1 MLLPMS
7 KIKSL
12 QLNNFKFFRD
22 SKPLILD
29 GKHLLLYGE
38 NGSGKSSVFW
48 GLYTLLEAAYKQ
60 PNEVKSYFD
69 SSDTSLVNIF
79 ANKKT
84 DSITGIEHSDSY
96 ITIET
101 DNGKTFTVSL
111 LDTSICGNNDAKE
124 SRKATDFL
132 NYQSLFT
139 FQHFKNSEHVDLSN
153 AFDYYILPYVT
164 FTPMRINGKNLS
176 NAAEMWKEY
185 QNGPTKVRGYIRKN
199 NYNEFRI
206 FESHFKSEFQK
217 LIDFINQN
225 SYDIINE
232 FGYDIHFKLSYISPS
247 NYIGYKKYD
256 YQKYKIILTID
267 SYNGKS
273 IPINRPQT
281 FLNEAKL
288 TALALSIRLCVLKYR
303 TNTLVSDA
311 LHVLILDDIMISLD
325 MSNREMLSELLLK
338 KDGYADKYQLLFFT
352 HDRNL
357 FQYLDKKIGQLN
369 NKSNWKEM
377 GIYIGKD
384 SYSIEY
390 PVIVDE
396 EADSYSKAEKYKEAF
411 DYETASIYIRKT
423 LEQILKDLLPPEI
436 LKSNPDTFVS
446 LQTMWDKFKQIYS
459 PIDANILSLF
469 ENTKLLIL
477 NPAAHLLSKPIYKS
491 ELNRAFM
498 LVDELKK
505 IPSKYKEIILI
516 EKGAKVEYKSTS
528 TLQYLCS
535 FNLDIDMRADRET
548 KMVVNDPRCS
558 NIYFEYDGKQYY
570 DPNTG
575 LSNMNHPLKTATP
588 KLSRFVKGLSQNP
601 FNITENDFLDNAKV
615 NGISLRE
622 YLDGHSLTI

>member
-1 MLLPMS
+1 MS

-12 QLNNFKFFRD
+12 QLNNFKFFRQSD
-22 SKPLILD
+22 PILLD

-60 PNEVKSYFD
+60 PNEVKSYFN

-79 ANKKT
+79 ANKQT
-84 DSITGIEHSDSY
+84 DPGTGIEHYDSY
-96 ITIET
+96 VTIET
-101 DNGKTFTVSL
+101 DNGKTFKASL
-111 LDTSICGNNDAKE
+111 LDTTICGNNDAKE
-124 SRKATDFL
+124 SRKAMDFL
-132 NYQSLFT
+132 NYQSLFA
-139 FQHFKNSEHVDLSN
+139 FQHFKNSENVDLSDV
-153 AFDYYILPYVT
+153 FDYYILPYVT
-164 FTPMRINGKNLS
+164 FSPIRVNGKDIS
-176 NAAEMWKEY
+176 NAGEMWKEY
-185 QNGPTKVRGYIRKN
+185 QNGPTKVGGNIKKN
-199 NYNEFRI
+199 NKNEFQS
-206 FESHFKSEFQK
+206 FESHFKTEFQK

-225 SYDIINE
+225 SYDIIKE
-232 FGYDIHFKLSYISPS
+232 LGYDINFTLSYTLPS
-247 NYIGYKKYD
+247 SYIGYKIYD

-288 TALALSIRLCVLKYR
+288 TALALSIRLCVLMYR
-303 TNTLVSDA
+303 TNTLAADA
-311 LHVLILDDIMISLD
+311 LQVLVLDDIMISLD

-338 KDGYADKYQLLFFT
+338 NGGYADKYQLLFFT

-357 FQYLDKKIGQLN
+357 FQFIDKRIGQLN
-369 NKSNWKEM
+369 NKSNWKEI

-384 SYSIEY
+384 SHGIEY

-396 EADSYSKAEKYKEAF
+396 EADSYSKAQKFKDAF

-423 LEQILKDLLPPEI
+423 LEQILKNLLPPEI
-436 LKSNPDTFVS
+436 LKSDPDTFVS
-446 LQTMWDKFKQIYS
+446 LQSMWGKFKQIYN
-459 PIDANILSLF
+459 PIAPNIMSLF
-469 ENTKLLIL
+469 ENSKLLIL
-477 NPAAHLLSKPIYKS
+477 NPAAHLLSKPIYKR
-491 ELNRAFM
+491 ELDRAFK
-498 LVDELKK
+498 LVEELKK

-528 TLQYLCS
+528 TPQYLCS
-535 FNLDIDMRADRET
+535 FNLDVAMCADRET
-548 KMVVNDPRCS
+548 KQIVKDPKCS
-558 NIYFEYDGKQYY
+558 NIYFEYDGIQYY
-570 DPNTG
+570 DTNTGMSNVNHRLKTAQPLLSRFIQG
-575 LSNMNHPLKTATP
+575 LSN
-588 KLSRFVKGLSQNP
+588 NP

>member
-101 DNGKTFTVSL
+101 DNGKTFTASL

-164 FTPMRINGKNLS
+164 FSPIRVNGKDIS
-176 NAAEMWKEY
+176 NAGEMWKEY
-185 QNGPTKVRGYIRKN
+185 QNGPTKVGGNIKKN
-199 NYNEFRI
+199 NKNEFQS
-206 FESHFKSEFQK
+206 FESHFKTEFQK
-217 LIDFINQN
+217 LIDFINQH

-303 TNTLVSDA
+303 TNTLASDA

-459 PIDANILSLF
+459 HIDANILSLF
-469 ENTKLLIL
+469 ENSKLLIL
-477 NPAAHLLSKPIYKS
+477 NPAAHLLSKPIYKR
-491 ELNRAFM
+491 ELDRAFK
-498 LVDELKK
+498 LVEELKK

-528 TLQYLCS
+528 TPQYLCS

-575 LSNMNHPLKTATP
+575 LSDMNHPLKTATP

>member
-1 MLLPMS
+1 MQQPMS
-7 KIKSL
+7 KIKSI

-60 PNEVKSYFD
+60 PNEVKSYFN

-79 ANKKT
+79 ANKQT
-84 DSITGIEHSDSY
+84 DPGTGIEHYDSY
-96 ITIET
+96 VTIET
-101 DNGKTFTVSL
+101 DNEKTFKASL
-111 LDTSICGNNDAKE
+111 LDTTICGNNDAKE
-124 SRKATDFL
+124 SRKAMDFL
-132 NYQSLFT
+132 NYQSLFA
-139 FQHFKNSEHVDLSN
+139 FQHFKNSENVDLSDV
-153 AFDYYILPYVT
+153 FDYYILPYVT
-164 FTPMRINGKNLS
+164 FSPIRVNGKEIS
-176 NAAEMWKEY
+176 NAGEMWKEY
-185 QNGPTKVRGYIRKN
+185 QNGPTKVRGNIKKN
-199 NYNEFRI
+199 NKNEFQS

-225 SYDIINE
+225 SYDIIKE
-232 FGYDIHFKLSYISPS
+232 LGYDINFTLSYTLPS
-247 NYIGYKKYD
+247 SYIGYKIYD

-303 TNTLVSDA
+303 TNTLATDA
-311 LHVLILDDIMISLD
+311 LQVLVLDDIMISLD

-338 KDGYADKYQLLFFT
+338 NGGYADKYQLLFFT

-357 FQYLDKKIGQLN
+357 FQFIDRRIGQLN
-369 NKSNWKEM
+369 NKSNWKEI

-384 SYSIEY
+384 SHGIEY

-396 EADSYSKAEKYKEAF
+396 EADSYSKAHKFKDAF

-423 LEQILKDLLPPEI
+423 LEQILKNLLPPEI

-446 LQTMWDKFKQIYS
+446 LQSMWGKFKQIYS
-459 PIDANILSLF
+459 PIDTNIMSLF
-469 ENTKLLIL
+469 ENSKLLIL
-477 NPAAHLLSKPIYKS
+477 NPAAHLLSKPIYKR
-491 ELNRAFM
+491 ELERAFK

-505 IPSKYKEIILI
+505 ISSKYKEIVLI
-516 EKGAKVEYKSTS
+516 EKGAKVEFKTTS
-528 TLQYLCS
+528 IPQYLCS
-535 FNLDIDMRADRET
+535 FNLDVDMRADRET
-548 KMVVNDPRCS
+548 KQVVKEPRCS
-558 NIYFEYDGKQYY
+558 NIYFEYDGKQFFNP
-570 DPNTG
+570 DTG
-575 LSNMNHPLKTATP
+575 TSDTNHPLKTATP
-588 KLSRFVKGLSQNP
+588 LLSRFIKGLSHNP

-622 YLDGHSLTI
+622 HLDGYGLTI

>member
-1 MLLPMS
+1 MS

-101 DNGKTFTVSL
+101 DNGKTFTASL

-139 FQHFKNSEHVDLSN
+139 FQHFKNSQEVDLSDV
-153 AFDYYILPYVT
+153 FDYYILPYVT
-164 FTPMRINGKNLS
+164 FTQMRINGKNLS
-176 NAAEMWKEY
+176 NAGEMWKEY
-185 QNGPTKVRGYIRKN
+185 QHGPTKVRGYFRKN
-199 NYNEFRI
+199 SINEFQI
-206 FESHFKSEFQK
+206 FESHFKSEFQR

-225 SYDIINE
+225 SYNIIKE
-232 FGYDIHFKLSYISPS
+232 LGYDIHFELSYTSPS
-247 NYIGYKKYD
+247 NYIGYKNYN
-256 YQKYKIILTID
+256 YQKYKIILKID

-273 IPINRPQT
+273 ISINRPQT

-288 TALALSIRLCVLKYR
+288 TALALSIRLSVLEYR
-303 TNTLVSDA
+303 TNTLVASNA
-311 LHVLILDDIMISLD
+311 LQVLILDDIMISLD
-325 MSNREMLSELLLK
+325 MSNREMLSKLLLK
-338 KDGYADKYQLLFFT
+338 KDSYANKFQLLFFT
-352 HDRNL
+352 HDKNL

-384 SYSIEY
+384 PHGIEY

-396 EADSYSKAEKYKEAF
+396 EADSYTKAKKYMEAF
-411 DYETASIYIRKT
+411 DYETAAIYIRKA
-423 LEQILKDLLPPEI
+423 LEQILKDLLPLEI
-436 LKSNPDTFVS
+436 LKSNPDTFVP

-459 PIDANILSLF
+459 PIDAQIISIF
-469 ENTKLLIL
+469 EDSKLLIL
-477 NPAAHLLSKPIYKS
+477 NPAAHLLSRPIYKR
-491 ELNRAFM
+491 ELDRAFM

-505 IPSKYKEIILI
+505 ISSKYKEIILI
-516 EKGAKVEYKSTS
+516 EKGAKVEFQSTS
-528 TLQYLCS
+528 TPQYICT
-535 FNLDIDMRADRET
+535 FNLDIAMCADRET
-548 KMVVNDPRCS
+548 KQIVKEPKCS

-570 DPNTG
+570 DSNTG
-575 LSNMNHPLKTATP
+575 LSDMDHPLKTATP

>member
-1 MLLPMS
+1 MS

-79 ANKKT
+79 ANKRT
-84 DSITGIEHSDSY
+84 DPVTGIEHFDSY
-96 ITIET
+96 ITIEA
-101 DNGKTFTVSL
+101 DNGKTFTASL
-111 LDTSICGNNDAKE
+111 LDTSICGNYDAKE
-124 SRKATDFL
+124 SRKATDYL
-132 NYQSLFT
+132 NYQSLFA
-139 FQHFKNSEHVDLSN
+139 FQHFKNSQEVDLSDV
-153 AFDYYILPYVT
+153 FDYYILPYVT
-164 FTPMRINGKNLS
+164 FTQMRINGKNLS
-176 NAAEMWKEY
+176 NAGEMWKEY
-185 QNGPTKVRGYIRKN
+185 QHGPTKVRGYFRKN
-199 NYNEFRI
+199 SINEFQI
-206 FESHFKSEFQK
+206 FESHFKSEFQR

-225 SYDIINE
+225 SYNIIKE
-232 FGYDIHFKLSYISPS
+232 LGYDIHFELSYTSPS
-247 NYIGYKKYD
+247 NYIGYKKYN
-256 YQKYKIILTID
+256 YQKYKIILKID

-273 IPINRPQT
+273 ISINRPQT

-288 TALALSIRLCVLKYR
+288 TALALSIRLSVLEYR
-303 TNTLVSDA
+303 TNTLASDA

-390 PVIVDE
+390 PVIVDK

-459 PIDANILSLF
+459 PIDAQIMSLF
-469 ENTKLLIL
+469 EDSKLLIL
-477 NPAAHLLSKPIYKS
+477 NPAAHLLSRPIYKR
-491 ELNRAFM
+491 ELDRAFM

-505 IPSKYKEIILI
+505 ISSKYKEIILI
-516 EKGAKVEYKSTS
+516 EKGAKVEFQSTS
-528 TLQYLCS
+528 TPQYICT
-535 FNLDIDMRADRET
+535 FNLDIAMCADRET
-548 KMVVNDPRCS
+548 KQIVKEPRCS
-558 NIYFEYDGKQYY
+558 NIYFEYDGIQYY
-570 DPNTG
+570 DTNTGMSNVNHRLKTAKPLLSRFIQG
-575 LSNMNHPLKTATP
+575 LSN
-588 KLSRFVKGLSQNP
+588 NP

-622 YLDGHSLTI
+622 HLDGYSLKV

>member
-1 MLLPMS
+1 MS
-7 KIKSL
+7 KIKSI

-60 PNEVKSYFD
+60 PNEVKSYFN

-79 ANKKT
+79 ANKQT
-84 DSITGIEHSDSY
+84 DPGIGIEHYDSY
-96 ITIET
+96 VTIET
-101 DNGKTFTVSL
+101 DNEKTFKASL
-111 LDTSICGNNDAKE
+111 LDTTICGNNDAKE
-124 SRKATDFL
+124 SRKAMDFL
-132 NYQSLFT
+132 NYQSLFA
-139 FQHFKNSEHVDLSN
+139 FQHFKNSENVDLSDV
-153 AFDYYILPYVT
+153 FDYYILPYVT
-164 FTPMRINGKNLS
+164 FSPIRVNGKEIS
-176 NAAEMWKEY
+176 NAGEMWKEY
-185 QNGPTKVRGYIRKN
+185 QNGPTKVGGNIKKN
-199 NYNEFRI
+199 NKNEFQS

-225 SYDIINE
+225 SYDIIKE
-232 FGYDIHFKLSYISPS
+232 LGYDINFTLSYTLPS
-247 NYIGYKKYD
+247 SYIGYKIYD

-303 TNTLVSDA
+303 TNTLATDA
-311 LHVLILDDIMISLD
+311 LQVLVLDDIMISLD

-338 KDGYADKYQLLFFT
+338 NGGYADKYQLLFFT

-357 FQYLDKKIGQLN
+357 FQFIDRRIGQLN
-369 NKSNWKEM
+369 NKSNWKEI

-384 SYSIEY
+384 SHGIEY

-396 EADSYSKAEKYKEAF
+396 EADSYSKAQKFKDAF

-423 LEQILKDLLPPEI
+423 LEQILKNLLPPEI
-436 LKSNPDTFVS
+436 LKSDPDTFVS
-446 LQTMWDKFKQIYS
+446 LQSMWGKFKQIYN
-459 PIDANILSLF
+459 PIAPNIMSLF
-469 ENTKLLIL
+469 ENSKLLIL
-477 NPAAHLLSKPIYKS
+477 NPAAHLLSKPIYKR
-491 ELNRAFM
+491 ELDRAFM

-528 TLQYLCS
+528 TPQYLCS
-535 FNLDIDMRADRET
+535 FNLDVAMCADRET
-548 KMVVNDPRCS
+548 KQVVKEPQCS
-558 NIYFEYDGKQYY
+558 NIYF
-570 DPNTG
+570 
-575 LSNMNHPLKTATP
+575 
-588 KLSRFVKGLSQNP
+588 LSRFVKGLSQNP
-601 FNITENDFLDNAKV
+601 FNITENEFLDNAKV

-622 YLDGHSLTI
+622 HLDGYGLNI

>member
-1 MLLPMS
+1 MQQPMS
-7 KIKSL
+7 KIKSI

-60 PNEVKSYFD
+60 PNEVKSYFN

-79 ANKKT
+79 ANKQT
-84 DSITGIEHSDSY
+84 DPGTGIEHYDSY
-96 ITIET
+96 VTIET
-101 DNGKTFTVSL
+101 DNEKTFKASL
-111 LDTSICGNNDAKE
+111 LDTTICGNNDAKE
-124 SRKATDFL
+124 SRKAMDFL
-132 NYQSLFT
+132 NYQSLFA
-139 FQHFKNSEHVDLSN
+139 FQHFKNSENVDLSDV
-153 AFDYYILPYVT
+153 FDYYILPYVT
-164 FTPMRINGKNLS
+164 FSPIRVNGKEIS
-176 NAAEMWKEY
+176 NAGEMWKEY
-185 QNGPTKVRGYIRKN
+185 QNGPTKVRGNIKKN
-199 NYNEFRI
+199 NKNEFQS

-225 SYDIINE
+225 SYDIIKE
-232 FGYDIHFKLSYISPS
+232 LGYDINFTLSYTLPS
-247 NYIGYKKYD
+247 SYIGYKIYD

-303 TNTLVSDA
+303 TNTLATDA
-311 LHVLILDDIMISLD
+311 LQVLVLDDIMISLD

-338 KDGYADKYQLLFFT
+338 NGGYADKYQLLFFT

-357 FQYLDKKIGQLN
+357 FQFIDRRIGQLN
-369 NKSNWKEM
+369 NKSNWKEI

-384 SYSIEY
+384 SHGIEY

-396 EADSYSKAEKYKEAF
+396 EADSYSKAQKFKDAF

-423 LEQILKDLLPPEI
+423 LEQILKNLLPPEI

-446 LQTMWDKFKQIYS
+446 LQSMWGKFKQIYS
-459 PIDANILSLF
+459 PIDTNIMSLF
-469 ENTKLLIL
+469 ENSKLLIL
-477 NPAAHLLSKPIYKS
+477 NPAAHLLSKPIYKR
-491 ELNRAFM
+491 ELERAFK

-505 IPSKYKEIILI
+505 ISSKYKEIVLI
-516 EKGAKVEYKSTS
+516 EKGAKVEFKTTS
-528 TLQYLCS
+528 IPQYLCS
-535 FNLDIDMRADRET
+535 FNLDVDMRADRET
-548 KMVVNDPRCS
+548 KQVVKEPRCS
-558 NIYFEYDGKQYY
+558 NIYFEYDGKQFFNP
-570 DPNTG
+570 DTG
-575 LSNMNHPLKTATP
+575 TSDTNHPLKTATP
-588 KLSRFVKGLSQNP
+588 LLSRFIKGLSHNP

-622 YLDGHSLTI
+622 HLDGYGLTI

>member
-1 MLLPMS
+1 MS

-12 QLNNFKFFRD
+12 QLNNFKFFRQSD
-22 SKPLILD
+22 PILLD

-60 PNEVKSYFD
+60 PNEVKSYFN

-79 ANKKT
+79 ANKQT
-84 DSITGIEHSDSY
+84 DPGTGIEHYDSY
-96 ITIET
+96 VTIET
-101 DNGKTFTVSL
+101 DNGKTFKASL
-111 LDTSICGNNDAKE
+111 LDTTICGNNDAKE
-124 SRKATDFL
+124 SRKAMDFL
-132 NYQSLFT
+132 NYQSLFA
-139 FQHFKNSEHVDLSN
+139 FQHFKNSENVDLSDV
-153 AFDYYILPYVT
+153 FDYYILPYVT
-164 FTPMRINGKNLS
+164 FSPIRVNGKDIS
-176 NAAEMWKEY
+176 NAGEMWKEY
-185 QNGPTKVRGYIRKN
+185 QNGPTKVGGNIKKN
-199 NYNEFRI
+199 NKNEFQS
-206 FESHFKSEFQK
+206 FESHFKTEFQK

-288 TALALSIRLCVLKYR
+288 TALALSIRLCVLKHR
-303 TNTLVSDA
+303 TNTLAPDA

-357 FQYLDKKIGQLN
+357 FQYIDKRIGQLN
-369 NKSNWKEM
+369 NKSNWKEI

-384 SYSIEY
+384 SHGIEY
-390 PVIVDE
+390 PVIVAE
-396 EADSYSKAEKYKEAF
+396 EADSYSKAQKFKDAF

-423 LEQILKDLLPPEI
+423 LEQILKNLLPPEI
-436 LKSNPDTFVS
+436 LKSDPDTFVS
-446 LQTMWDKFKQIYS
+446 LQSMWGKFKQIYN
-459 PIDANILSLF
+459 PIAPNIMSLF
-469 ENTKLLIL
+469 ENSKLLIL
-477 NPAAHLLSKPIYKS
+477 NPAAHLLSKPIYKR
-491 ELNRAFM
+491 ELDRAFM

-505 IPSKYKEIILI
+505 ISSKYKEIILI
-516 EKGAKVEYKSTS
+516 EKGVKVEFQSTS
-528 TLQYLCS
+528 TPQYICT
-535 FNLDIDMRADRET
+535 FNLDIAMCADRET
-548 KMVVNDPRCS
+548 KQIVKEPKCS
-558 NIYFEYDGKQYY
+558 NIYFEYDGIQYY
-570 DPNTG
+570 DTNTGMSNVNHRLKTAQPLLSRFIQG
-575 LSNMNHPLKTATP
+575 LSN
-588 KLSRFVKGLSQNP
+588 NP

-622 YLDGHSLTI
+622 HLDGCGLNI

>member
-1 MLLPMS
+1 MQQPMS
-7 KIKSL
+7 KIKSI

-60 PNEVKSYFD
+60 PNEVKSYFN

-79 ANKKT
+79 ANKQT
-84 DSITGIEHSDSY
+84 DPGTGIEHYDSY
-96 ITIET
+96 VTIET
-101 DNGKTFTVSL
+101 DNEKTFKASL
-111 LDTSICGNNDAKE
+111 LDTTICGNNDAKE
-124 SRKATDFL
+124 SRKAMDFL
-132 NYQSLFT
+132 NYQSLFA
-139 FQHFKNSEHVDLSN
+139 FQHFKNSENVDLSDV
-153 AFDYYILPYVT
+153 FDYYILPYVT
-164 FTPMRINGKNLS
+164 FSPIRVNGKEIS
-176 NAAEMWKEY
+176 NAGEMWKEY
-185 QNGPTKVRGYIRKN
+185 QNGPTKVRGNIKKN
-199 NYNEFRI
+199 NKNEFQS

-225 SYDIINE
+225 SYDIIKE
-232 FGYDIHFKLSYISPS
+232 LGYDINFTLSYTLPS
-247 NYIGYKKYD
+247 SYIGYKIYD

-303 TNTLVSDA
+303 TNTLATDA
-311 LHVLILDDIMISLD
+311 LQVLVLDDIMISLD

-338 KDGYADKYQLLFFT
+338 NGGYADKYQLLFFT

-357 FQYLDKKIGQLN
+357 FQFIDRRIGQLN
-369 NKSNWKEM
+369 NKSNWKEI

-384 SYSIEY
+384 SHGIEY

-396 EADSYSKAEKYKEAF
+396 EADSYSKAQKFKDAF

-423 LEQILKDLLPPEI
+423 LEQILKNLLPPEI

-446 LQTMWDKFKQIYS
+446 LQSMWGKFKQIYS
-459 PIDANILSLF
+459 PIDTNIMSLF
-469 ENTKLLIL
+469 ENSKLLIL
-477 NPAAHLLSKPIYKS
+477 NPAAHLLSKPIYKR
-491 ELNRAFM
+491 ELERAFK

-505 IPSKYKEIILI
+505 ISSKYKEIVLI
-516 EKGAKVEYKSTS
+516 EKGAKVEFKTTS
-528 TLQYLCS
+528 IPQYLCS
-535 FNLDIDMRADRET
+535 FNLDVDMRADRET
-548 KMVVNDPRCS
+548 KQVVKEPRCS
-558 NIYFEYDGKQYY
+558 NVYFEYDGKQFFNP
-570 DPNTG
+570 DTG
-575 LSNMNHPLKTATP
+575 TSDTNHPLKTATP
-588 KLSRFVKGLSQNP
+588 LLSRFIKGLSHNP

-622 YLDGHSLTI
+622 HLDGYGLTI

>member
-1 MLLPMS
+1 MS

-101 DNGKTFTVSL
+101 DNGKTFTASL

-139 FQHFKNSEHVDLSN
+139 FQHFKNSQEVDLSDV
-153 AFDYYILPYVT
+153 FDYYILPYVT
-164 FTPMRINGKNLS
+164 FTQMRINGKNLS
-176 NAAEMWKEY
+176 NAGEMWKEY
-185 QNGPTKVRGYIRKN
+185 QHGPTKVRGYFRKN
-199 NYNEFRI
+199 SINEFQI
-206 FESHFKSEFQK
+206 FESHFKSEFQR

-225 SYDIINE
+225 SYNIIKE
-232 FGYDIHFKLSYISPS
+232 LGYDIHFELSYTSPS
-247 NYIGYKKYD
+247 NYIGYKNYN
-256 YQKYKIILTID
+256 YQKYKIILKID

-273 IPINRPQT
+273 ISINRPQT

-288 TALALSIRLCVLKYR
+288 TALALSIRLSVLEYR
-303 TNTLVSDA
+303 TNTLVASNA
-311 LHVLILDDIMISLD
+311 LQVLILDDIMISLD
-325 MSNREMLSELLLK
+325 MSNREMLSKLLLK
-338 KDGYADKYQLLFFT
+338 KDSYANKFQLLFFT
-352 HDRNL
+352 HDKNL

-384 SYSIEY
+384 PHGIEY

-396 EADSYSKAEKYKEAF
+396 EADSYTKAKKYMEAF
-411 DYETASIYIRKT
+411 DYETAAIYIRKA
-423 LEQILKDLLPPEI
+423 LEQILKDLLPLEI
-436 LKSNPDTFVS
+436 LKSNPDTFVP

-459 PIDANILSLF
+459 PIDAQIISIF
-469 ENTKLLIL
+469 EDSKLLIL
-477 NPAAHLLSKPIYKS
+477 NPAAHLLSRPIYKR
-491 ELNRAFM
+491 ELDRAFM

-505 IPSKYKEIILI
+505 ISSKYKEIILI
-516 EKGAKVEYKSTS
+516 EKGAKVEFQSTS
-528 TLQYLCS
+528 TPQYICT
-535 FNLDIDMRADRET
+535 FNLDIAMCADRET
-548 KMVVNDPRCS
+548 KQIVKEPKCS
-558 NIYFEYDGKQYY
+558 NIYFEYDGIQYY
-570 DPNTG
+570 DTNTGMSNVNHRLKTAQPLLSRFIQG
-575 LSNMNHPLKTATP
+575 LSN
-588 KLSRFVKGLSQNP
+588 NP

-622 YLDGHSLTI
+622 HLDGCGLNI

>member
-1 MLLPMS
+1 MS

-60 PNEVKSYFD
+60 PNEVTSYFD

-79 ANKKT
+79 ANKQT
-84 DSITGIEHSDSY
+84 DPVSGLEHSDSY
-96 ITIET
+96 VTIET
-101 DNGKTFTVSL
+101 DNGTTYTASL

-132 NYQSLFT
+132 NYQSLFE
-139 FQHFKNSEHVDLSN
+139 FQHFKNSEYVDLSN
-153 AFDYYILPYVT
+153 VFDYYILPYVT
-164 FTPMRINGKNLS
+164 FTSMRINGKNLS

-185 QNGPTKVRGYIRKN
+185 QDGPTKVRGYIRKN
-199 NYNEFRI
+199 NKNEFQR

-217 LIDFINQN
+217 LIDFINLN
-225 SYDIINE
+225 SYSIIKE
-232 FGYDIHFKLSYISPS
+232 LGYDIHFNLLYNSPS
-247 NYIGYKKYD
+247 NHIGYKKYD

-267 SYNGKS
+267 SYNGKNS
-273 IPINRPQT
+273 PINRPQT

-288 TALALSIRLCVLKYR
+288 TALALTIRLCVLKYR
-303 TNTLVSDA
+303 TNTLAPDA
-311 LHVLILDDIMISLD
+311 LQVLILDDIMISLN

-338 KDGYADKYQLLFFT
+338 KGGYADKYQLLFFT

-357 FQYLDKKIGQLN
+357 FQFIDKKIGQLN
-369 NKSNWKEM
+369 NKSNWKKI

-384 SYSIEY
+384 SHGIEY
-390 PVIVDE
+390 PVIVTE
-396 EADSYSKAEKYKEAF
+396 EADSYSKAKKYEEAF
-411 DYETASIYIRKT
+411 DYETSSIYIRKA

-446 LQTMWDKFKQIYS
+446 LQSMWVKFKQIYS
-459 PIDANILSLF
+459 PIDANIMNLF
-469 ENTKLLIL
+469 ESSKLLIL
-477 NPAAHLLSKPIYKS
+477 NPAAHLLSKPIYKR
-491 ELNRAFM
+491 ELERAFK

-505 IPSKYKEIILI
+505 IHSKYKEIILI

-528 TLQYLCS
+528 TPQYLCS
-535 FNLDIDMRADRET
+535 FNLDVAMCADRET
-548 KMVVNDPRCS
+548 KQIVKEPKCS
-558 NIYFEYDGKQYY
+558 NIYFEYDGIQYY
-570 DPNTG
+570 DTNTGMSNVNHRLKTAQPLLSRFIQG
-575 LSNMNHPLKTATP
+575 LSN
-588 KLSRFVKGLSQNP
+588 NP

-622 YLDGHSLTI
+622 HLDGYGLTI

>member
-1 MLLPMS
+1 MS

-12 QLNNFKFFRD
+12 QLNNFKFFRQ
-22 SKPLILD
+22 SNPIILD

-38 NGSGKSSVFW
+38 NGSGKSSIFW

-60 PNEVKSYFD
+60 PNEVKSYFN

-79 ANKKT
+79 AIKQT
-84 DSITGIEHSDSY
+84 DPGTGIEHSDSY
-96 ITIET
+96 VTIET
-101 DNGKTFTVSL
+101 DNGKTFKASL
-111 LDTSICGNNDAKE
+111 LDTTICGNNDAKE
-124 SRKATDFL
+124 SRKAMDFL
-132 NYQSLFT
+132 NYQSLFA
-139 FQHFKNSEHVDLSN
+139 FQHFKNSENVDLSDV
-153 AFDYYILPYVT
+153 FDYYILPYVT
-164 FTPMRINGKNLS
+164 FSPIRVNGKDIS
-176 NAAEMWKEY
+176 NAGEMWKEY
-185 QNGPTKVRGYIRKN
+185 QNGPTKVGGNIKKN
-199 NYNEFRI
+199 NKNEFQS
-206 FESHFKSEFQK
+206 FESHFKTEFQK

-225 SYDIINE
+225 SYDIIKE
-232 FGYDIHFKLSYISPS
+232 LGYDINFTLSYTLPS
-247 NYIGYKKYD
+247 SYIGYKIYD

-303 TNTLVSDA
+303 TNTLAADA
-311 LHVLILDDIMISLD
+311 LQVLVLDDIMISLD

-338 KDGYADKYQLLFFT
+338 NGGYADKYQLLFFT

-357 FQYLDKKIGQLN
+357 FQFIDRRIGQLN
-369 NKSNWKEM
+369 NKSNWKEI

-384 SYSIEY
+384 SHGIEY

-396 EADSYSKAEKYKEAF
+396 EADSYSKAQKFKDAF

-423 LEQILKDLLPPEI
+423 LEQILKNLLPPEI
-436 LKSNPDTFVS
+436 LKSDPDTFVS
-446 LQTMWDKFKQIYS
+446 LQSMWDKFKQIYS
-459 PIDANILSLF
+459 PDANIINLF
-469 ENTKLLIL
+469 KNSKLLIL
-477 NPAAHLLSKPIYKS
+477 NPSAHLLSKPIYKR
-491 ELNRAFM
+491 ELDRAFL

-516 EKGAKVEYKSTS
+516 EKGAKVDYKSTS
-528 TLQYLCS
+528 TPQYLCS
-535 FNLDIDMRADRET
+535 FNLDVDMRADRET
-548 KMVVNDPRCS
+548 KRVVKEPRCS
-558 NIYFEYDGKQYY
+558 NIYFEYDGKQFY

-575 LSNMNHPLKTATP
+575 LSDMNHPLKTATP

>member
-1 MLLPMS
+1 MQQPMS

-12 QLNNFKFFRD
+12 QLNNFKFFRQSD
-22 SKPLILD
+22 PIILN

-38 NGSGKSSVFW
+38 NGSGKSSIFW

-60 PNEVKSYFD
+60 PNEVKSYFN

-79 ANKKT
+79 ANKQT
-84 DSITGIEHSDSY
+84 VPGTGIEHYDSY
-96 ITIET
+96 VTIET
-101 DNGKTFTVSL
+101 DNGKTFKASL
-111 LDTSICGNNDAKE
+111 LDTTICGNNDAKE
-124 SRKATDFL
+124 SRKAMDFL
-132 NYQSLFT
+132 NYQSLFA
-139 FQHFKNSEHVDLSN
+139 FQHFKNSENVDLSDV
-153 AFDYYILPYVT
+153 FDYYILPYVT
-164 FTPMRINGKNLS
+164 FTPIRVNGKEIS
-176 NAAEMWKEY
+176 NAGEMWKEY
-185 QNGPTKVRGYIRKN
+185 QNGPTKVGGNIKKN
-199 NYNEFRI
+199 NKNEFQR
-206 FESHFKSEFQK
+206 FESHFRNEFQR

-225 SYDIINE
+225 SYDIIKE
-232 FGYDIHFKLSYISPS
+232 LGYDIHFTLSYTLPS
-247 NYIGYKKYD
+247 SYIGYKIYD
-256 YQKYKIILTID
+256 YHKYKIILTID

-273 IPINRPQT
+273 ISINRPQT

-303 TNTLVSDA
+303 TNTLAADA
-311 LHVLILDDIMISLD
+311 LQVLVLDDIMISLD

-338 KDGYADKYQLLFFT
+338 NGGYADKYQLLFFT

-357 FQYLDKKIGQLN
+357 FQFIDRRIGQLN
-369 NKSNWKEM
+369 NKSNWKEI

-384 SYSIEY
+384 SHGIEY

-396 EADSYSKAEKYKEAF
+396 EADSYSKAQKFKDAF

-423 LEQILKDLLPPEI
+423 LEQILKNLLPPEI
-436 LKSNPDTFVS
+436 LKSDPDTFVS
-446 LQTMWDKFKQIYS
+446 LQSMWDKFKQIYS
-459 PIDANILSLF
+459 PDANIINLF
-469 ENTKLLIL
+469 KNSKLLIL
-477 NPAAHLLSKPIYKS
+477 NPSAHLLSKPIYKR
-491 ELNRAFM
+491 ELDRAFK

-505 IPSKYKEIILI
+505 ISSKYKEIVLI
-516 EKGAKVEYKSTS
+516 EKGAKVQFKTTS
-528 TLQYLCS
+528 TPQYLCS
-535 FNLDIDMRADRET
+535 FNLDVAMCADRET
-548 KMVVNDPRCS
+548 KQVANEPRCS

-575 LSNMNHPLKTATP
+575 QSDINHPLKTATP

>member
-1 MLLPMS
+1 MS

-60 PNEVKSYFD
+60 PNEVKSYFN

-79 ANKKT
+79 ANKQT
-84 DSITGIEHSDSY
+84 DPGTGIEHYDSY
-96 ITIET
+96 VTIET
-101 DNGKTFTVSL
+101 DNGKTFKASL
-111 LDTSICGNNDAKE
+111 LDTTICGNNDAKE
-124 SRKATDFL
+124 SRKAMDFL
-132 NYQSLFT
+132 NYQSLFA
-139 FQHFKNSEHVDLSN
+139 FQHFKNSENVDLSDV
-153 AFDYYILPYVT
+153 FDYYILPYVT
-164 FTPMRINGKNLS
+164 FSPIRVNGKDIS
-176 NAAEMWKEY
+176 NAGEMWKEY
-185 QNGPTKVRGYIRKN
+185 QNGPTKVGGNIKKN
-199 NYNEFRI
+199 NKNEFQS
-206 FESHFKSEFQK
+206 FESHFKTEFQK

-225 SYDIINE
+225 SYNIIKE
-232 FGYDIHFKLSYISPS
+232 LGYDIHFELSYTSPS
-247 NYIGYKKYD
+247 NYIGYKNYN
-256 YQKYKIILTID
+256 YQKYKIILKID

-273 IPINRPQT
+273 ISINRPQT

-288 TALALSIRLCVLKYR
+288 TALALSIRLSVLKYR
-303 TNTLVSDA
+303 ASSLAPDA
-311 LHVLILDDIMISLD
+311 LQVLVLDDIMISLD

-338 KDGYADKYQLLFFT
+338 NGGYADKYQLLFFT

-357 FQYLDKKIGQLN
+357 FQFIDKRIGQLN
-369 NKSNWKEM
+369 NKSNWKEI

-384 SYSIEY
+384 SHGIEY

-396 EADSYSKAEKYKEAF
+396 EADSYSKAQKFKDAF

-423 LEQILKDLLPPEI
+423 LEQILKNLLPPEI
-436 LKSNPDTFVS
+436 LKSDPDTFVS
-446 LQTMWDKFKQIYS
+446 LQSMWGKFKQIYN
-459 PIDANILSLF
+459 PIAPNIMSLF
-469 ENTKLLIL
+469 ENSKLLIL
-477 NPAAHLLSKPIYKS
+477 NPAAHLLSKPIYKC
-491 ELNRAFM
+491 ELDRAFK
-498 LVDELKK
+498 LVEELKK

-528 TLQYLCS
+528 TPQYLCS

-548 KMVVNDPRCS
+548 KMVVNAPRCS

-575 LSNMNHPLKTATP
+575 LSDMNHPLKTATP
-588 KLSRFVKGLSQNP
+588 KLSRFVNGLSQNP

>member
-1 MLLPMS
+1 MS

-60 PNEVKSYFD
+60 PNEVTSYFD

-79 ANKKT
+79 ANKQT
-84 DSITGIEHSDSY
+84 DPVSGLEHSDSY
-96 ITIET
+96 VTIET
-101 DNGKTFTVSL
+101 DNGTTYTASL

-132 NYQSLFT
+132 NYQSLFA
-139 FQHFKNSEHVDLSN
+139 FQHFKNSQEVDLSDV
-153 AFDYYILPYVT
+153 FDYYILPYVT
-164 FTPMRINGKNLS
+164 FTQMRINGKNLS
-176 NAAEMWKEY
+176 NAGEMWKEY
-185 QNGPTKVRGYIRKN
+185 QHGPTKVRGYFRKN
-199 NYNEFRI
+199 SINEFQR
-206 FESHFKSEFQK
+206 FESHFKSEFQR

-225 SYDIINE
+225 SYNIIKE
-232 FGYDIHFKLSYISPS
+232 LGYDIHFELSYTSPS
-247 NYIGYKKYD
+247 NYIGYKNYN
-256 YQKYKIILTID
+256 YQKYKIILKID

-273 IPINRPQT
+273 ISINRPQT

-288 TALALSIRLCVLKYR
+288 TALALSIRLSVLEYR
-303 TNTLVSDA
+303 TNTLVASNA
-311 LHVLILDDIMISLD
+311 LQVLILDDIMISLD
-325 MSNREMLSELLLK
+325 MSNREMLSKLLLK
-338 KDGYADKYQLLFFT
+338 KDSYANKFQLLFFT
-352 HDRNL
+352 HDKNL

-384 SYSIEY
+384 PHGIEY

-396 EADSYSKAEKYKEAF
+396 EADSYTKAKKYMEAF
-411 DYETASIYIRKT
+411 DYETAAIYIRKA
-423 LEQILKDLLPPEI
+423 LEQILKDLLPLEI
-436 LKSNPDTFVS
+436 LKSNPDTFVP

-459 PIDANILSLF
+459 PIDAQIMSIF
-469 ENTKLLIL
+469 EDSKLLIL
-477 NPAAHLLSKPIYKS
+477 NPAAHLLSRPIYKR
-491 ELNRAFM
+491 ELDRAFM

-505 IPSKYKEIILI
+505 ISSKYKEIILI
-516 EKGAKVEYKSTS
+516 EKGAKVEFQSTS
-528 TLQYLCS
+528 TPQYICT
-535 FNLDIDMRADRET
+535 FNLDIAMCADRET
-548 KMVVNDPRCS
+548 KQIVKEPKCS

-575 LSNMNHPLKTATP
+575 QSDINHPLKTATP
-588 KLSRFVKGLSQNP
+588 KLSRFVKGLSQIP
-601 FNITENDFLDNAKV
+601 FNITQDEFLDNAKV

-622 YLDGHSLTI
+622 YLDGYGLTI